1 MHNIDKI
8 LLIFKKNLLLLFIL
22 DFRMKNEII
31 VLIGGPS
38 SGKSTLI
45 NELVNH
51 GHTCFPE
58 ISREIIKKAQ
68 EDGIDQLFLEN
79 PLLFSELL
87 LEGRKKQFLDAQ
99 NHESNIVFID
109 RGLPDVVAYMDFIG
123 DTYPKIFTET
133 CINHKYTNVFM
144 LPPWKE
150 IYTSDEERY
159 ETFEQALEI
168 HNHLVK
174 TYEKFGYQITE
185 VPKDTVEKRAAF
197 ILERI

>member
-1 MHNIDKI
+1 
-8 LLIFKKNLLLLFIL
+8 
-22 DFRMKNEII
+22 MKNEII

-45 NELVNH
+45 NELIKK

-58 ISREIIKKAQ
+58 ISREIIKEAQ
-68 EDGIDQLFLEN
+68 KEGIDQLFLEN
-79 PLLFSELL
+79 PMLFSELL
-87 LEGRKKQFLDAQ
+87 LEGRKKQFIDAQ
-99 NHESNIVFID
+99 KHPSNIVFID

-123 DTYPKIFTET
+123 DSYPEIFTEA
-133 CINHKYTNVFM
+133 CVNYKYSNVFI
-144 LPPWKE
+144 LPPWEE

-174 TYEKFGYQITE
+174 TYENFGYQITE
-185 VPKDTVEKRAAF
+185 VPKDTVENRADF
-197 ILERI
+197 ILKRI